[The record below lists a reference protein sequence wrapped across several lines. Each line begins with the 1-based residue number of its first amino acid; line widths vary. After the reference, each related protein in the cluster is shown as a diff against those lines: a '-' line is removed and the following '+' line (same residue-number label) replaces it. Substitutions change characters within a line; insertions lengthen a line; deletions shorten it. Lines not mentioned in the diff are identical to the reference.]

1 MKIKHKRYV
10 AQNFA
15 SSFNKFSKTPGALP
29 QVPHPAQRG
38 IVLCNKL
45 IDTSIPDTKVVLSIM

>member
-29 QVPHPAQRG
+29 HPTQRG